1 MVAKEK
7 VLSLVKARANLS
19 EIVDQV
25 NERGEAFVIAKR
37 QKAVAVLVGIERY
50 REMEN
55 ASKNLKSLRGKRI
68 LKLRAMATST
78 GDIDQAIANLRK
90 SRLQSLTSSYK

>member
-1 MVAKEK
+1 MAKEK
-7 VLSLVKARANLS
+7 VLPLVKARANLS

-37 QKAVAVLVGIERY
+37 QKAVAILVGIERY

-68 LKLRAMATST
+68 LKLRAMATAT
-78 GDIDQAIANLRK
+78 DDIDRAIADLRK
-90 SRLQSLTSSYK
+90 SRLESLTASL

>member
-1 MVAKEK
+1 MAKEK
-7 VLSLVKARANLS
+7 VLPLVKARANLS

-25 NERGEAFVIAKR
+25 NKRGEAFVIAKR

-55 ASKNLKSLRGKRI
+55 ASKNLKNFRGKRI
-68 LKLRAMATST
+68 LKLRAMAAST
-78 GDIDQAIANLRK
+78 GDIDQAIADLRK
-90 SRLQSLTSSYK
+90 SRTEFLTASLRK